1 MRIYANFDKSQSSF
15 IINFDKIENS
25 SNITSISQ
33 DPSVPR
39 FHNLRI
45 QYKPVTKEY
54 NRKLNQRL
62 NLVSELIPKRKVV
75 HMTLITTEGLAKNE
89 YSGIFQK
96 TITLDALFH

>member
-1 MRIYANFDKSQSSF
+1 MRIYVNFDKSQSLY
-15 IINFDKIENS
+15 IINFDKIANS

-45 QYKPVTKEY
+45 LELYVQFPQNISLTKEY

-62 NLVSELIPKRKVV
+62 NLVSELIPKRKLVY
-75 HMTLITTEGLAKNE
+75 A
-89 YSGIFQK
+89 
-96 TITLDALFH
+96 

>member
-1 MRIYANFDKSQSSF
+1 MKFYNDEFK
-15 IINFDKIENS
+15 
-25 SNITSISQ
+25 
-33 DPSVPR
+33 
-39 FHNLRI
+39 
-45 QYKPVTKEY
+45 VTKEY
-54 NRKLNQRL
+54 NRKQNQRL